1 MIDLPW
7 YTISKWHRGYEQ
19 WLPVDDDMPEL
30 EEVDYDDMPALTEPD
45 DNMIDLPWYIIG
57 KRHRGYEQWLP
68 VDDDMPALT
77 EPDDNQ

>member
-1 MIDLPW
+1 MRQIDFLSPN
-7 YTISKWHRGYEQ
+7 YY
-19 WLPVDDDMPEL
+19 
-30 EEVDYDDMPALTEPD
+30 

-68 VDDDMPALT
+68 VDDDMPELEEVDYDDMPELEELDYDDMPALM

>member
-1 MIDLPW
+1 MRQIDFLSPN
-7 YTISKWHRGYEQ
+7 YY
-19 WLPVDDDMPEL
+19 
-30 EEVDYDDMPALTEPD
+30 